1 MKKLQRFKTLH
12 RLIPPPPLRFEKKPT
27 TKQRK
32 MEPKCR
38 RTLSCIK
45 CHLLNKH
52 AANQVLNP
60 LDGRQS
66 LLLEP
71 PVLPLTPG
79 PFIMSRKVSNLSDS
93 IKMLIKLRAGEG
105 KHSKAVVTR
114 QKDADTRRR
123 DTRLPLRH
131 YACQRSY
138 GSGYLQEVW
147 RRASS

>member
-12 RLIPPPPLRFEKKPT
+12 RLIPPPPPHKDLKKT

-60 LDGRQS
+60 LDGCQS
-66 LLLEP
+66 LLLNP
-71 PVLPLTPG
+71 PLPPLTPG

-105 KHSKAVVTR
+105 EHSKAAVTR
-114 QKDADTRRR
+114 QKDADTRLR
-123 DTRLPLRH
+123 DTRLPRRR
-131 YACQRSY
+131 YACQRSH
-138 GSGYLQEVW
+138 GSGYLQEV
-147 RRASS
+147 